1 MRPLMRRLMGP
12 WLYMESGGTSLN
24 LLTEQC
30 TNFCPTDGLEAKAWA
45 TLLLSVSEYSLW
57 HWSRLV
63 LFNTHV
69 THRRQKF
76 ALPAVVV
83 SCRAVFLCFLRA
95 NPLTP
100 LTTFTLSEDHTWS
113 ATFES
118 TFPGLL
124 GCQPLW
130 YSIHWRAG
138 LQLCPADF

>member
-1 MRPLMRRLMGP
+1 MTPRINAV
-12 WLYMESGGTSLN
+12 W
-24 LLTEQC
+24 LLTWEQPN
-30 TNFCPTDGLEAKAWA
+30 TGNYETINEKVNGILAIHGKWRDITEFT
-45 TLLLSVSEYSLW
+45 

-76 ALPAVVV
+76 ALPAVVD

-100 LTTFTLSEDHTWS
+100 FTTFTLSEDHTWS

-118 TFPGLL
+118 AFPGLL

-130 YSIHWRAG
+130 HSIHWRAG
-138 LQLCPADF
+138 LQLCPADL